1 MAMQQPMQQPRMPGG
16 PGDPMMTPFQGAP
29 IGGPQR
35 MDDRSTANKAASS
48 MNKTAGKVADRTKVI
63 LVKATGDGVQKV
75 RPGPAGVSSQRALRT
90 LGHGACLA

>member
-1 MAMQQPMQQPRMPGG
+1 
-16 PGDPMMTPFQGAP
+16 MMGPFQGVP
-29 IGGPQR
+29 MGQQR

-75 RPGPAGVSSQRALRT
+75 RARVASQAPDSSVASLPEAAART
-90 LGHGACLA
+90 PRRPTTARSTQ